1 MVATWTRCGQAA
13 QGTGMDHHTGRGGTA
28 YRKDTDGTGQ
38 DRNGPEVDERCS
50 GRGQDIDRMR
60 KGEVQ
65 EGS

>member
-1 MVATWTRCGQAA
+1 
-13 QGTGMDHHTGRGGTA
+13 MDHHTGRGGTA

-38 DRNGPEVDERCS
+38 NRKGPEVDERCS
-50 GRGQDIDRMR
+50 GRGQGIDRMR